1 MKLGN
6 YNAKALAADC
16 PVCGSS
22 NLPYEVN
29 VSGFDDVYCR
39 YECIGDG
46 PCEVCGGK
54 GQVVVGYGAPG
65 DNPLDTTVEEC
76 QECGGTGKRPCK
88 AIYAADGERS
98 SWEE

>member
-6 YNAKALAADC
+6 VNEKALAADC

-22 NLPYEVN
+22 NVPYEVN

-46 PCEVCGGK
+46 PCDVCGGE
-54 GQVVVGYGAPG
+54 PG
-65 DNPLDTTVEEC
+65 PCEEC
-76 QECGGTGKRPCK
+76 DGTGKRPCRTH
-88 AIYAADGERS
+88 YAADGERS
-98 SWEE
+98 SWED

>member
-16 PVCGSS
+16 PRCGSS
-22 NLPYEVN
+22 NVPYEVN
-29 VSGFDDVYCR
+29 VSGFDDVFCR

-46 PCEVCGGK
+46 PCDECEGA
-54 GQVVVGYGAPG
+54 GQVVLKLGLPG
-65 DNPLDTTVEEC
+65 TLDTRVETC
-76 QECGGTGKRPCK
+76 DECGGTGKRPCK